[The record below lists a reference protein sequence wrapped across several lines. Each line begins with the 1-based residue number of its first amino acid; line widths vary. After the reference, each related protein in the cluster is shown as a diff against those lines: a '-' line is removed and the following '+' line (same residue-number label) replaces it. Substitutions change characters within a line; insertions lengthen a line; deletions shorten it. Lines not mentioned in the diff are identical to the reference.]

1 MRQLGLQ
8 QLLYILCCM
17 LLIVVSSLLHMAEC
31 ILLSVQ
37 AAWPPGQMVLLESMA
52 QFPIWLCNVTNNK
65 FSQPPLTLAIQ
76 SADVFAHLLD
86 REMQVFSAVSALA
99 R

>member
-17 LLIVVSSLLHMAEC
+17 LLIVVSSILHMAEC

-65 FSQPPLTLAIQ
+65 FPQPLTLAMQ
-76 SADVFAHLLD
+76 SADVSAHLLD
-86 REMQVFSAVSALA
+86 REMQVFSAVSAPA